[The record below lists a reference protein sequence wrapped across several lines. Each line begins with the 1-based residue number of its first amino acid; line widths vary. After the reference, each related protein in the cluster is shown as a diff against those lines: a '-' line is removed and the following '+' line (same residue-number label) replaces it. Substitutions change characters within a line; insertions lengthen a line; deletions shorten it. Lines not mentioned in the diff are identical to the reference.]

1 MSDFGQA
8 FTFIGD
14 HTSLL
19 WHKTLETLALSGAAG
34 GIAILIG
41 LPLGLWL
48 GHIHRG
54 SFLAI
59 NASNVLRALPSLAV
73 IAINIVIFGIGF
85 LNVMV
90 ALVVLAFP
98 VILTNTYTAIDGVD
112 ADVVDAARG
121 MGMNPLEILVRVELP
136 LALPLIFAG
145 IRTAAVYVIA
155 TSTLASVAGGGGL
168 GDIIFDQPSYRLAG
182 VLGAAL
188 VVTALAFAAELLLA
202 IVQRLVTPR
211 GLRGEVEAPALGPT
225 LRGTA
230 GGA

>member
-1 MSDFGQA
+1 MSEFGHA

-14 HTSLL
+14 NAALL
-19 WHKTLETLALSGAAG
+19 WTKTLETLELSGASA

-41 LPLGLWL
+41 LPLGLAL

-59 NASNVLRALPSLAV
+59 NASNIARALPSLAV
-73 IAINIVIFGIGF
+73 IAINITIFGIGF
-85 LNVMV
+85 VNVMV

-112 ADVVDAARG
+112 ADVVGAARA
-121 MGMNPLEILVRVELP
+121 MGMPPLTTLLRVELP

-145 IRTAAVYVIA
+145 IRTAVVYVIA
-155 TSTLASVAGGGGL
+155 TSTLASLAGGGGL
-168 GDIIFDQPSYRLAG
+168 GDIIFDQPSYRLSG

-202 IVQRLVTPR
+202 VVQRLVTPR
-211 GLRGEVEAPALGPT
+211 AVRGEVKAPVLGPT
-225 LRGTA
+225 LGGAA
-230 GGA
+230 GG